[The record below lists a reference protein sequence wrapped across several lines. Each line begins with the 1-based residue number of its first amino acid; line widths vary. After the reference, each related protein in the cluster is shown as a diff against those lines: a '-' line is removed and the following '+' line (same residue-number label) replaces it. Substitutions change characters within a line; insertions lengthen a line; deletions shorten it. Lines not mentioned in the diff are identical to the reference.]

1 MADEY
6 NEYVIFTVTDKD
18 GNEVEMA
25 VVDEF
30 EFDHEE
36 YVAAAVVEDDTIVE
50 DGTYIYKVKKDTE
63 DFEVEKISDPD
74 KYSKVAEAYLNMD
87 M

>member
-6 NEYVIFTVTDKD
+6 NEYVTFTVTDKD
-18 GNEVEMA
+18 GNEVELA

-50 DGTYIYKVKKDTE
+50 DGTYIYKVPKDSEEFQVGKIT
-63 DFEVEKISDPD
+63 DAEK
-74 KYSKVAEAYLNMD
+74 YAKVAEAYLNMD
-87 M
+87 

>member
-6 NEYVIFTVTDKD
+6 NEYVTFTVTDKD
-18 GNEVEMA
+18 GNEVELA

-50 DGTYIYKVKKDTE
+50 DGTYIYKVAKDSE
-63 DFEVEKISDPD
+63 EFQVEKITDAE
-74 KYSKVAEAYLNMD
+74 KYAKVAEAYLNMD
-87 M
+87 

>member
-1 MADEY
+1 MAEEF
-6 NEYVIFTVTDKD
+6 NEYVTFVVTDKD
-18 GNEVEMA
+18 GNEVELA

-36 YVAAAVVEDDTIVE
+36 YVAAAVVEDDTIVL
-50 DGTYIYKVKKDTE
+50 DGTYIYKVKKDSE
-63 DFEVEKISDPD
+63 EFETEKITDPE

-87 M
+87 K